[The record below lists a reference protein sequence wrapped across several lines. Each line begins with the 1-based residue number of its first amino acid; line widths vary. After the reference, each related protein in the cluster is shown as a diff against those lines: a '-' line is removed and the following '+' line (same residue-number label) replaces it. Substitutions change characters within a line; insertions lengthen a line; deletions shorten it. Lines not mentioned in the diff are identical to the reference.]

1 MLRTKNWERD
11 LAEHEVW
18 LPNWRRHQA
27 KAGAVRALGRG
38 SRLRI
43 PRRRASPMLKE
54 QAEVKNVQYSRM
66 INQYFLSLTE
76 MRLWFAKCTPL
87 SCPSGV
93 EINIKKKRTTL
104 VHRWQRR
111 SANCW
116 LGREMLALVTNWS
129 ATSSSLVTRLP
140 TWSAK
145 AFVRKKHQHY
155 TNQHQQP
162 STTTSSS
169 FVTK

>member
-1 MLRTKNWERD
+1 MSFYDARFHHTFQCLSLNVKDQNWERD

-76 MRLWFAKCTPL
+76 MRLWFAKMYPL

-93 EINIKKKRTTL
+93 EINIKKKLPHVICNAICLIFECLWCRIDTK
-104 VHRWQRR
+104 HRK
-111 SANCW
+111 NCECCP
-116 LGREMLALVTNWS
+116 GHYV
-129 ATSSSLVTRLP
+129 SSSV
-140 TWSAK
+140 
-145 AFVRKKHQHY
+145 Y
-155 TNQHQQP
+155 
-162 STTTSSS
+162 
-169 FVTK
+169 